1 MTRPSRILQARRR
14 FPSAHR
20 QARDPSDSI
29 VRTALIEVELN
40 AGSEA
45 LIQPFV
51 YRYTQK
57 LGSPYSLTDALTR
70 VVAAGVPAAR
80 SAAGSSRDQGV
91 QRLAGLD
98 DLLETFERHC
108 IQGKARTWTT
118 HT

>member
-1 MTRPSRILQARRR
+1 
-14 FPSAHR
+14 
-20 QARDPSDSI
+20 
-29 VRTALIEVELN
+29 LIEAELN

-98 DLLETFERHC
+98 DLLETFERHSS
-108 IQGKARTWTT
+108 KAKPGPGRRTPKSSRESAAGRPPAGRLHDSTGTQWPKVL
-118 HT
+118 